1 MSNVKD
7 LIEKAA
13 DMMSIGY
20 TDHEIVRIL
29 RVPPS
34 MAGDLLEAAEE
45 WNYEVDMENRNSS
58 ESYTEETINDMA
70 SFYGED

>member
-1 MSNVKD
+1 MSKVKD

-13 DMMSIGY
+13 DMMCLGY

-34 MAGDLLEAAEE
+34 MAVDLLEGAAE

>member
-13 DMMSIGY
+13 DMMSLGF

-34 MAGDLLEAAEE
+34 MAVDLLEAAEE